1 MLAGREAERAAV
13 RGLLDQARNSC
24 GSALVI
30 HGLPGVGKSTL
41 LAAAAA
47 EADGFTVLRTSGI
60 ESESPLAFAALQ
72 RLVRPVLRLASRLPA
87 PQARSLRRAFGE
99 EDGEV
104 DRFLVFLAAL
114 SLLAEAAEQAPV
126 LAVIDDAH
134 WLDDASAAAL
144 LFVARRLQV
153 ERIALLF
160 AARDGD
166 VRRFEAGLP
175 DLTLDEL
182 DATEAGVLLTT
193 LAGIPVPGEVLD
205 RLVTSTGGNPL
216 ALVELANALPA
227 DQLSGRDPLPAHLPL
242 TQGVE
247 RAFLDRVG
255 RLPSGAQS
263 FLLVAAADDS
273 GRGHR
278 AAGSARPRRLTRGD
292 RRCRGLR
299 PGQGD
304 RRRRDPAPPLGAF
317 RGLRRGDEQPTQS
330 GPPGARRGSGRHRG
344 RRPACVAPRRSGRG
358 ARRVRRRRPRP
369 RRRACRPARR
379 PRSCLGGLGAC
390 GRAHGRRRAARDPAR
405 GRCRCRMGRC
415 PTTAARALAEA
426 ARAAADSVVVR
437 ADVDRLRARIEWN
450 IGSGPVGHRILL
462 QAARD
467 VAGADL
473 ARATVMARMAAA
485 AATFGA
491 DSGIDI
497 DPTEF
502 VGDLDCLPSGAA
514 RVGPA
519 AVRLRPHR
527 PRQPA
532 RRDSRV
538 PAGLRPGPGRRG
550 RRPGAEP
557 RSGRPLHRGRRRRP
571 ARVRPI
577 RGPRAGCGG
586 TGHHPVRARPSSSG
600 GHQHRRLAHR
610 CRRLGR
616 GAGPRSGDRAGRTR
630 QPAVGLAHAAGRAA
644 RRPARVRPLSDR
656 LRPTDPEPGRRP
668 DQHRQPRRD
677 ALGPGCRHSRHPGRR
692 PVSPGAD
699 HPRDGE
705 AHVGAGPCGGSRTSR
720 SSRPGARVGGRAH
733 NPCRTHRGTLGDG
746 IRRARSCPAG
756 RRIRGTDVVRA
767 RPRRARPLPPPGR
780 PGPNRAGVR
789 RVPPT
794 LASSGRCARTPPRRA
809 GHLRGRRRIALGRA
823 GATRAAGVRRDRT
836 QAGLHHPR
844 RPHAPR
850 ATRRRTGAAGTEQP
864 RRCRPPV
871 PVTSDDR
878 LPPAQ
883 RVHQARGVLPRG
895 TRGTRP
901 VLSISRRFGRP
912 LRGVAGNTRVD
923 VVRPWPGMISRRNM
937 EAPDLSCRR
946 TG

>member
-30 HGLPGVGKSTL
+30 HGLPGVGKSTV
-41 LAAAAA
+41 LAAAAV

-126 LAVIDDAH
+126 LAVVDDAH

-175 DLTLDEL
+175 DLTLGEL

-273 GRGHR
+273 GRVAIVRQAALALGASPEAIDAAEDSGLVRVIDGAVTLRHPLVRSAVYGAATSSQRRAAHRALADALVGTGDVDRRAWHR
-278 AAGSARPRRLTRGD
+278 AAAVEEPDESVVADLDHVAERAAQRGGLEAASAAWERAAELTVAAGPRATRLVAAAGAAWAGAQPRR
-292 RRCRGLR
+292 
-299 PGQGD
+299 
-304 RRRRDPAPPLGAF
+304 
-317 RGLRRGDEQPTQS
+317 
-330 GPPGARRGSGRHRG
+330 
-344 RRPACVAPRRSGRG
+344 
-358 ARRVRRRRPRP
+358 
-369 RRRACRPARR
+369 
-379 PRSCLGGLGAC
+379 
-390 GRAHGRRRAARDPAR
+390 
-405 GRCRCRMGRC
+405 
-415 PTTAARALAEA
+415 ARALAEA

-514 RVGPA
+514 RASALLLCGFAHIARGNLRDATAEFRLAFAQDLAGGDVDLVPNLGLA
-519 AVRLRPHR
+519 ALYIGDDDVALREYGRFVAHARDAGAPVTILFGL
-527 PRQPA
+527 A
-532 RRDSRV
+532 RRA
-538 PAGLRPGPGRRG
+538 PADISTGDWRTAAAGS
-550 RRPGAEP
+550 AEA
-557 RSGRPLHRGRRRRP
+557 LDL
-571 ARVRPI
+571 AR
-577 RGPRAGCGG
+577 G
-586 TGHHPVRARPSSSG
+586 TGQDALGSLPLAWLTLLAALRGDQPEFDRCLTDYDRPTRSRDVGLTSIVSRDVMLWARGVATADTPDAALYHLEQITHAMVKHMSALD
-600 GHQHRRLAHR
+600 RVEA
-610 CRRLGR
+610 
-616 GAGPRSGDRAGRTR
+616 AARAGRADLVRAWADELTTLAELTAA
-630 QPAVGLAHAAGRAA
+630 PWAMASAAHARALLADGSEAQTWFERALDAHAHSPRRVDRARTELAFGEFLRRSRRRVDAREHLRAA
-644 RRPARVRPLSDR
+644 LDTFEDVGASRWAARARHELRASGETARKRDSITPADLTPQERHVAELVRQGLSN
-656 LRPTDPEPGRRP
+656 
-668 DQHRQPRRD
+668 RD
-677 ALGPGCRHSRHPGRR
+677 AAAHLFLSPRTIDFHLRNVFTKLG
-692 PVSPGAD
+692 V
-699 HPRDGE
+699 
-705 AHVGAGPCGGSRTSR
+705 
-720 SSRPGARVGGRAH
+720 SSRAE
-733 NPCRTHRGTLGDG
+733 
-746 IRRARSCPAG
+746 
-756 RRIRGTDVVRA
+756 
-767 RPRRARPLPPPGR
+767 
-780 PGPNRAGVR
+780 
-789 RVPPT
+789 
-794 LASSGRCARTPPRRA
+794 LA
-809 GHLRGRRRIALGRA
+809 ALG
-823 GATRAAGVRRDRT
+823 
-836 QAGLHHPR
+836 
-844 RPHAPR
+844 
-850 ATRRRTGAAGTEQP
+850 
-864 RRCRPPV
+864 
-871 PVTSDDR
+871 
-878 LPPAQ
+878 
-883 RVHQARGVLPRG
+883 
-895 TRGTRP
+895 
-901 VLSISRRFGRP
+901 LS
-912 LRGVAGNTRVD
+912 
-923 VVRPWPGMISRRNM
+923 
-937 EAPDLSCRR
+937 
-946 TG
+946 